1 MVTCTRHERS
11 RVAGGMHCQHAESG
25 RCSGAG
31 PTGREG
37 QALVGLGERGVG
49 FARRMWNG
57 GAQSDKG
64 WIRHDERKHA
74 HVHTHEQ
81 VCMQRLVM
89 MTMVLSMMVNGRWVD
104 FDEGCGMSS

>member
-1 MVTCTRHERS
+1 
-11 RVAGGMHCQHAESG
+11 MHCQHAESG

-64 WIRHDERKHA
+64 WIRHDESKHA
-74 HVHTHEQ
+74 HVHTHTRTGLHAKI
-81 VCMQRLVM
+81 V
-89 MTMVLSMMVNGRWVD
+89 SDDDGVD
-104 FDEGCGMSS
+104 VGDDGEWKMGGFR